1 MRTKNKRL
9 LVIVAAAVL
18 ILSLLPALTL
28 TAATD
33 EDYGTQREYV
43 VAMIKAAGM
52 QDSLIGTVVRDQDML
67 AESLGFLDN
76 WNYNPTA
83 TVTEEI
89 AAAMDLA
96 MADAKNGLRDALAK
110 DPPEPYF
117 VHGMAQPIF
126 PYGNSTYYDTSGE
139 GLVRFLVYVETD
151 YDTDGDG
158 KLDLIKV
165 MVQLP
170 RAAVE
175 KGMKCASIY
184 HAQPY
189 NEGTN
194 DGVSYPEN
202 VRAEGQAW
210 LNANGS
216 FDHELLHAVVPPRT
230 PAGEITTKQLVD
242 NQLLSSQPW
251 RDWRYNYSYAGKPA
265 TTATV
270 TWGVTNGNQ
279 ISSLN
284 MHDYFA
290 VRGYA
295 LISTAGIGTLA
306 GDGIST
312 YGADIEIAAYA
323 KVIEWLNGDAVA
335 YTDKTS
341 NIQIKADWSNGFAG
355 MTGTSYGGTVPN
367 GVASTGVKGLETI
380 IPVCGI
386 ISYYEYQNQQGAAN
400 WGAQYTPGMVWYILS
415 SFGRPD
421 WTPTNPVRNRQ
432 MGYMQ
437 QMYWEAM
444 DLNNQYGDHWARR
457 DYSLDGWFK
466 DWGPSKLHASMLI
479 VHGTNDNNVR
489 PKQSILMYE
498 ACKKAGVDVKFIWD
512 QGAHM
517 TPTNHQIG
525 PYVYQ
530 EWQNLWYSK
539 YLYKIDNDVLDLLP
553 EVYAQSNLT
562 GDYEGYDTWH
572 SVNKLV
578 LTNKDRVTTSPIA
591 APVPDREYEVP
602 VEYDG
607 PDLYLTGGIPPSG
620 ETEAVSTTAANDP
633 PPPPAITGADDP
645 FTLINSAS
653 GSSSWQNMLNVP
665 TAASSLYS
673 IVLPEDVTVKGNVA
687 VNFRAAIM
695 SAGSNVL
702 AANNATT
709 NPSGSSPT
717 GQARVHARLVEIA
730 AAGTT
735 LRTFGGNAVGDSP
748 ATSTVLSGGILR
760 GGGLSSLSITRFNPT
775 TNLTYREIARGWM
788 SLAHPDAGWASNT
801 ATPDK
806 RLDIAANFGVY
817 HDYTL
822 YLQPCVHTAKK
833 GNRLA
838 LIISTGHNSTQAY
851 TGTNAFT
858 FSIDN
863 EASNVVIPIEFS
875 NLPAKPVTIE
885 VADVTGKPGGT
896 VDVSYKISGNT
907 SGFST
912 IDLSVP
918 YDGNIYTPSAVKA
931 VADLNTPL
939 FVVNPVYK
947 DNLMKIVFASR
958 ENVVFDGLLFTVT
971 YQIAATAPGAG
982 EYPLNLEVTKLQY
995 GSFTDAMID
1004 LETKVNPGTLVLG
1017 IMGDINGDGIIT
1029 PEDAIIL
1036 LQMYVGLIPWTN
1048 RALIFGDVNGDGI
1061 IDSTDAALI
1070 LRMVVGG

>member
-1 MRTKNKRL
+1 MRTKNKKL
-9 LVIVAAAVL
+9 LVIVAVMALA
-18 ILSLLPALTL
+18 LSLIPALTL
-28 TAATD
+28 TAAT
-33 EDYGTQREYV
+33 EDFGTQREYV
-43 VAMIKAAGM
+43 VAMIKSAGL

-76 WNYNPTA
+76 WVYNPTA

-89 AAAMDLA
+89 AAEMDLV
-96 MADAKNGLRDALAK
+96 MADAKNGLRDALLK

-139 GLVRFLVYVETD
+139 GVARFLVYVETD

-210 LNANGS
+210 LNENGPYTK
-216 FDHELLHAVVPPRT
+216 DMLLVKVPPRT
-230 PAGEITTKQLVD
+230 PASEITTKQLVD
-242 NQLLSSQPW
+242 NQLLSTQPW
-251 RDWRYNYSYAGKPA
+251 RDWRYSYSYSGKPA

-270 TWGVTNGNQ
+270 TWGVANGNQ
-279 ISSLN
+279 VGSLN

-306 GDGIST
+306 GEGLST
-312 YGADIEIAAYA
+312 YGAEIEIAAYK
-323 KVIEWLNGDAVA
+323 KVIEWLNGEAVA

-341 NIQIKADWSNGFAG
+341 NIQIKADWSNGFAC

-415 SFGRPD
+415 SFGRAD
-421 WTPTNPVRNRQ
+421 WVPTNPLRAKQ

-444 DLNNQYGDHWARR
+444 ELNNQYGEHWARR
-457 DYSLDGWFK
+457 DYTLDGWFE

-539 YLYKIDNDVLDLLP
+539 YLYKVDNDVLDLLP
-553 EVYAQSNLT
+553 EVFAQSNLT

-620 ETEAVSTTAANDP
+620 ETETVSTTAANDP

-645 FTLINSAS
+645 
-653 GSSSWQNMLNVP
+653 
-665 TAASSLYS
+665 
-673 IVLPEDVTVKGNVA
+673 
-687 VNFRAAIM
+687 
-695 SAGSNVL
+695 
-702 AANNATT
+702 
-709 NPSGSSPT
+709 
-717 GQARVHARLVEIA
+717 
-730 AAGTT
+730 
-735 LRTFGGNAVGDSP
+735 
-748 ATSTVLSGGILR
+748 
-760 GGGLSSLSITRFNPT
+760 
-775 TNLTYREIARGWM
+775 
-788 SLAHPDAGWASNT
+788 
-801 ATPDK
+801 
-806 RLDIAANFGVY
+806 
-817 HDYTL
+817 
-822 YLQPCVHTAKK
+822 
-833 GNRLA
+833 
-838 LIISTGHNSTQAY
+838 
-851 TGTNAFT
+851 
-858 FSIDN
+858 
-863 EASNVVIPIEFS
+863 
-875 NLPAKPVTIE
+875 
-885 VADVTGKPGGT
+885 
-896 VDVSYKISGNT
+896 
-907 SGFST
+907 
-912 IDLSVP
+912 
-918 YDGNIYTPSAVKA
+918 
-931 VADLNTPL
+931 
-939 FVVNPVYK
+939 
-947 DNLMKIVFASR
+947 
-958 ENVVFDGLLFTVT
+958 
-971 YQIAATAPGAG
+971 
-982 EYPLNLEVTKLQY
+982 
-995 GSFTDAMID
+995 
-1004 LETKVNPGTLVLG
+1004 
-1017 IMGDINGDGIIT
+1017 
-1029 PEDAIIL
+1029 
-1036 LQMYVGLIPWTN
+1036 
-1048 RALIFGDVNGDGI
+1048 
-1061 IDSTDAALI
+1061 
-1070 LRMVVGG
+1070 